1 MPPYIYVFKFYVG
14 WGFTPHRNMVTKE
27 QKRMKQNDARERL
40 INAAIDLFYKK
51 GYPATT
57 IRDIGEKADISTS
70 VIYHYFNDKEE
81 MLFEIIE
88 LAGKDLLEL
97 LGNILKE
104 ESDPVESLKKLIKA
118 HMVDWCLKRK
128 KESKI
133 IVMDDAWLT
142 DKRKKANIEA
152 QRKLYF
158 LYKTKLKELQ
168 EKGLIIDTD
177 LTVLCFS
184 IFGIIAQSI
193 RWFSEQGP
201 LSKEE
206 VADNVIQILFN
217 GVLKLKDK

>member
-1 MPPYIYVFKFYVG
+1 M
-14 WGFTPHRNMVTKE
+14 R
-27 QKRMKQNDARERL
+27 QNDARERL

-51 GYPATT
+51 GYPTTT
-57 IRDIGEKADISTS
+57 IRDIGKKANISTS

-81 MLFEIIE
+81 MLYEIID
-88 LAGKDLLEL
+88 LAGNDLFDLLED
-97 LGNILKE
+97 IIEKVD
-104 ESDPVESLKKLIKA
+104 DPVECLKKMIKA

-142 DKRKKANIEA
+142 DKRKKENIEA

-158 LYKTKLKELQ
+158 LYKEKLTELR

-184 IFGIIAQSI
+184 IFGIIAQTI
-193 RWFSEQGP
+193 RWFSEKGP

-206 VADNVIQILFN
+206 VADNIINILFN
-217 GVLKLKDK
+217 GILKNKDGKE